1 MSILRLSAEVIRAGD
16 TQADLISDRI
26 KTSETV
32 GGVLVPGR
40 GQFLFFFSFSF
51 VFSAFA
57 SMLLLYNLVIF
68 QNVYSPGK

>member
-1 MSILRLSAEVIRAGD
+1 MSILRLSAEVIRAGN

-40 GQFLFFFSFSF
+40 GQFRFSFFFSF

-57 SMLLLYNLVIF
+57 SMLLLYNFVIF
-68 QNVYSPGK
+68 QNVHSPGK